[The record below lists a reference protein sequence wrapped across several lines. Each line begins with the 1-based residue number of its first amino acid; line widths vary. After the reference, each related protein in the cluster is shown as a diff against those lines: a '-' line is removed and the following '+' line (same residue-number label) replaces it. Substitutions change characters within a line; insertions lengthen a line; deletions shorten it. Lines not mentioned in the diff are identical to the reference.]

1 MFDNALDAVRLEY
14 QPQEG
19 GAFGYLS
26 VSDVVNSEK
35 DRLSQM

>member
-1 MFDNALDAVRLEY
+1 MFDNPLDTVSLEY

-26 VSDVVNSEK
+26 VSDVVNREK
-35 DRLSQM
+35 NRLSRM